1 MGLEPTTFGTTNRH
15 SNRLNYI
22 LRVNRI
28 AKVAYFL
35 SNPKEISN
43 YLKFPSS
50 ICFAL
55 SNIFKPLL

>member
-22 LRVNRI
+22 LHVNRN
-28 AKVAYFL
+28 AKVACL
-35 SNPKEISN
+35 VNIPKEISN